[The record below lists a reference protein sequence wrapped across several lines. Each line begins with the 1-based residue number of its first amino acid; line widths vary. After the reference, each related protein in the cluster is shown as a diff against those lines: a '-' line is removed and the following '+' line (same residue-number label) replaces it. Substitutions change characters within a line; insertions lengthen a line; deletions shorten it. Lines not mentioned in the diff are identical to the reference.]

1 MIALSVNVNKVAT
14 LRNSRGGD
22 MPNLIKAVDTCIA
35 AGAQGIT
42 VHPREDQRHIT
53 PADVNDIAA
62 HLQEKNGVIAN
73 GDDKSRRGML
83 HHQPASPNAS
93 RKTKSIEYNIEGDP
107 RPALVDMVLRTRP
120 TQCTLVPV
128 VTGEITSHTVWDMRK
143 DGDMLKP
150 IIASLQDAG
159 IRVSLFRGT
168 DCEQIAM
175 TRDIGADRIELY
187 TAPYAMAKTE
197 AAIQDKIV
205 NGRLN
210 KYLREVT
217 LLGQPFV
224 KDPDR
229 SVEKYLDAV
238 SASVRSMVRFEVGE
252 GIETKSEDFAAEVM
266 AQVRAR
272 SSSPP
277 EG

>member
-22 MPNLIKAVDTCIA
+22 IPNLIKAVDTCIA

-53 PADVNDIAA
+53 PADVHDIAA
-62 HLQEKNGVIAN
+62 HLHPK
-73 GDDKSRRGML
+73 
-83 HHQPASPNAS
+83 
-93 RKTKSIEYNIEGDP
+93 IEYNIEGDP
-107 RPALVDMVLRTRP
+107 RPELVDMVLRTQP

-128 VTGEITSHTVWDMRK
+128 VKGEITSHTVWDIRK

-150 IIASLQDAG
+150 IIASLKEAG
-159 IRVSLFRGT
+159 IRVSLFSGT

-197 AAIQDKIV
+197 AEIERELELLVTAAEKATGLGMGV
-205 NGRLN
+205 NAGHDLN
-210 KYLREVT
+210 LENLPRMQKVHGLLEVSIGHH
-217 LLGQPFV
+217 LMADALYIGMEAAVKAYRAALGQ
-224 KDPDR
+224 K
-229 SVEKYLDAV
+229 
-238 SASVRSMVRFEVGE
+238 
-252 GIETKSEDFAAEVM
+252 I
-266 AQVRAR
+266 
-272 SSSPP
+272 
-277 EG
+277 